1 MSRKQNVIRLYS
13 GFADG
18 AIAVKS
24 EIEISQT
31 SGIPNFDIIGLCDSS
46 IRESRGRIRAAINAS
61 GFVMPKGQITVN
73 ISPAY
78 MHKSGSAFDLAIAIG
93 LLIVSNQ
100 LSLPTGTD
108 IYAEGELS
116 LDGKVKST
124 PGSAIRFRL
133 LNNTN
138 NLRIVFP
145 LTETDSAR
153 INSIEGYPVSTL
165 KEAVETLSLPVFPS
179 RKFILNNTENI
190 FTPCEE
196 DTDISILK
204 GQEKTVRALLIA
216 AAGWHNLLL
225 VGSPG
230 AGKTLA
236 GRILHSLLPPLYPEE
251 IEEVYS
257 VRNMYSDSNLLL
269 SSQRPYRYIHQ
280 LIAPNKLICNGLNM
294 SPGELLLANRG
305 ILFADELC
313 EFSGRIIDLLREPME
328 DNRINILKDGQTYT
342 FNSNFIFIGATNP
355 CKCGMY
361 MEPSHKCSCTP
372 GARHRYLSKLSGPFL
387 DRIDLFSE
395 LHMIDEK
402 ALKNSVK
409 NNSENKS
416 PEYRKKVSEVWE
428 ICKERYKAYPD
439 KNNGTVIEDNLTELF
454 RVNSNALESA
464 VKLSTINGY
473 SARGI
478 NRLLRVSRTIAD
490 LNNDKDVENKHVME
504 AQLYKN
510 RIFNQWSKNK

>member
-18 AIAVKS
+18 AIAIKS

-100 LSLPTGTD
+100 LNLPSNTD

-124 PGSAIRFRL
+124 PGSAVRFRL
-133 LNNTN
+133 LNKN
-138 NLRIVFP
+138 NNMRIVFP
-145 LTETDSAR
+145 TSETDSAR
-153 INSIEGYPVSTL
+153 INSVEGYPVTTL
-165 KEAVETLSLPVFPS
+165 KEAAEILSLPVFPCK
-179 RKFILNNTENI
+179 KFSLSDIENT
-190 FTPCEE
+190 FMPCEE

-204 GQEKTVRALLIA
+204 GQDKTVRALLIA
-216 AAGWHNLLL
+216 ASGWHNLLL

-236 GRILHSLLPPLYPEE
+236 GKILHSLLPPLNPEE

-257 VRNMYSDSNLLL
+257 VRNMYSDTNLIL

-280 LIAPNKLICNGLNM
+280 LTSPNKLICSGSNM
-294 SPGELLLANRG
+294 KPGELLLANRG

-313 EFSGRIIDLLREPME
+313 EFSGRIVDLLREPME
-328 DNRINILKDGQTYT
+328 NNKISMLKDGQTYT

-361 MEPSHKCSCTP
+361 MEPGHKCSCTP
-372 GARHRYLSKLSGPFL
+372 GARQRYLSKLSGPFI
-387 DRIDLFSE
+387 DRIDIFSE

-402 ALKNSVK
+402 ALKNTIRNK
-409 NNSENKS
+409 SENKS

-428 ICKERYKAYPD
+428 ICKERYRDYPD
-439 KNNGTVIEDNLTELF
+439 KNNGTVIEDNLAELF
-454 RVNSNALESA
+454 RVDSAALEIA
-464 VKLSTINGY
+464 VKLSTVNGY
-473 SARGI
+473 TARGI
-478 NRLLRVSRTIAD
+478 NRLMRVSRTIAD
-490 LNNDKDVENKHVME
+490 LNNDKDVESKHVME

-510 RIFNQWSKNK
+510 RIFNQWSKNR